1 VSTPADDDERPAAP
15 TSPAATDVEFHL
27 AELGLPRW
35 YELLVLG
42 AAGLTVPAATV
53 QFFVDEQP
61 LETIAHVVNF
71 VTWLVFASAIARRA
85 AGSGSPRAWLRAHPL
100 DVVVAVF
107 SLPLFPYPM
116 QLLRGIW
123 ILGLVRA
130 TGLQRRIFSGAS
142 IKYAVSLVLLTV
154 LGGGS
159 LFSALEPH
167 TDVGV
172 GVYWA
177 MTTVTTVGY
186 GDVAPTTEA
195 TRVLAVLVMSIGILS
210 LGFLTA
216 AASERF
222 MRSMRAGQAA
232 PPEPVAAA
240 APAVLVR
247 LDEIAARL
255 DRIEARLA
263 GPPDRP
269 A

>member
-1 VSTPADDDERPAAP
+1 MSPATDDDAGTADEP
-15 TSPAATDVEFHL
+15 DVEFHL
-27 AELGLPRW
+27 ADLGLPRW
-35 YELLVLG
+35 YEVLVLG
-42 AAGLTVPAATV
+42 AAALTVPAATV
-53 QFFVDEQP
+53 QFFVDSQP

-71 VTWLVFASAIARRA
+71 LTWIVFASAIARRA
-85 AGSGSPRAWLRAHPL
+85 SDSGDARGWLRGHPL

-116 QLLRGIW
+116 QLLRGVW

-142 IKYAVSLVLLTV
+142 IKYAVSIVLLTV

-159 LFSALEPH
+159 LFAALEPH
-167 TDVGV
+167 TDVGT

-186 GDVAPTTEA
+186 GDVTPSNEA
-195 TRVLAVLVMSIGILS
+195 GRVLAVLVMSVGILS

-222 MRSMRAGQAA
+222 MRSVRAREAEAQAQ
-232 PPEPVAAA
+232 EPAD
-240 APAVLVR
+240 APAVLAR

-255 DRIEARLA
+255 DRIETRLA
-263 GPPDRP
+263 DRP
-269 A
+269 DGPA